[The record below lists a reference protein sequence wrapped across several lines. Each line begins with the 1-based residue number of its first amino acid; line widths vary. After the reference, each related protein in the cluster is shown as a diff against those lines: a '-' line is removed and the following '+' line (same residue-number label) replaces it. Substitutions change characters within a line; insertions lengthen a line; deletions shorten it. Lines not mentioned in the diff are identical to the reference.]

1 MSYGYADDPIAAQ
14 VMLREYGPGGV
25 GAVGNPY
32 GADLSWLGP
41 AFQGV
46 TSIIGA
52 GIQAG
57 SAGKQAEIANI
68 QAQIEAQRLAAAQ
81 QAEASATQRALAL
94 AAIGAVTLVGLTL
107 LGGGFYLRS
116 RR

>member
-25 GAVGNPY
+25 GAVGNPV
-32 GADLSWLGP
+32 GADWLGP
-41 AFQGV
+41 AIQGI